1 MVDPS
6 DARSNNNSTDEE
18 ITSLEPLGI
27 REPLLPAK
35 PLGQTL
41 LQPKFLSPL
50 GARPL
55 AGGDSSASVLQEMPD
70 YSLVD
75 HFPQDNFFLTQ
86 SSAFP
91 SEEAIAPRGERG
103 IAVGATAAP
112 VIQPSRENS
121 QSQIQFPLSSRGE
134 PQSILN
140 LKSEIDTSSPDPEAI
155 SANTE
160 AVNTVD
166 TTVLS
171 PTAGEMV
178 AQMKESDVEQT
189 SVSQQDTTTPLAGDE
204 LPPQNSESDANNTT
218 PLESPST
225 TPIVQRQPDQ
235 LGEATLPKDSHPSET
250 TVQRKPQAE
259 PSATVH
265 EAIAPTFVVEP
276 VSLPESTTPTQA
288 PILQLLSAEPSSQPT
303 FSQTPES
310 ANTQT
315 QLSASS
321 VISESAVEETEV
333 SQASVT
339 ASVSEPAV
347 VQRMEESSIT
357 DQRTEAPPVVTQPAE
372 TTVTSQSENLI
383 SASSDP
389 TTGQT
394 SSTTSAVP
402 PAREAIYHTATDQT
416 LALSREESSSYNS
429 AAEGLSNEVT
439 ETQGS
444 NFLPAEVAPSIGSGN
459 TLSEVA
465 QSAETSVQLKS
476 EVGLPSASSEAVTL
490 DQPATPL
497 GELTQPDPQTAEVLP
512 EATVTS
518 TNPVVQAFSESSSS
532 EATETTS
539 PQLSE
544 PILSQGETSSE
555 ARLIQPSL
563 ESAPATI
570 AESAAPPNL
579 SAVAV
584 ETATPTEAQTAELLP
599 EVTATSTN
607 SVVQAFS
614 EGSSSE
620 AVVQPSLES
629 APATIAESAA
639 PPNLSAVAV
648 ETATPT
654 EAQTAELRP
663 EATATSTPSIV
674 QAFSESSAS
683 EATGTGSPQPTEP
696 NFSEAAVTSE
706 PTVTTSELT
715 VAQSFSENPYSES
728 TEADSLKSPALT
740 EHVVTSASEGMISSA
755 PTVVQPQLDSS
766 PTTRNESAA
775 TPIPSAVVG
784 ETATLMA
791 ESSITSEVIVPTPAT
806 TQHQELTVVQPRL
819 ETALQESTGEAS
831 PETTVLSSSPEES
844 TGEMLHLAAEQTTPN
859 PTPLIQAQLEEGGI
873 PELPLADQV
882 AETTIQRQLQQ
893 SDQAA
898 TASEAP
904 TTTSGVEP
912 VSSLDGTAQT
922 QTDIIQP
929 LSAEESSKP
938 STESSPEVGESL
950 AFPTLESEAI
960 VQRQPSEETANAF
973 DTAEAPSE
981 VQEQSLVQRKQEFPE
996 SITLT
1001 ESDSASQV
1009 QLMPRSEE
1017 ALPEIAAPQV
1027 SDRTEQPSSTSTLES
1042 SSEASSPS
1050 EPEITTASASEVQLM
1065 PQGEETLPE
1074 IATPQVSDRTEEPS
1088 STPIPESSSE
1098 VSSPSES
1105 DITTASVSQIQLMPQ
1120 SEETLREIAAPQQS
1134 DRTAQLSST
1143 STPEPLSE
1151 VSSASE
1157 SDITAA
1163 SVSQVQL
1170 MPQSEETLPEIAAP
1184 QQSDRTE
1191 QPSSTP
1197 TPEFLSQ
1204 DTSPLEPEITT
1215 LASQVQLMPQSEAT
1229 LPEIAAP
1236 AASDRTAQLSSTP
1249 TAEPLSEPSSPSE
1262 PEITTSASEVQL
1274 MPQSEATLPEIAA
1287 PAASDRTEQPSS
1299 TPIPESASEV
1309 SSPSEPEI
1317 TASASQVQLMPQ
1329 SEETLP
1335 QIATPQVSDRTEQPS
1350 STPIPESASEVSSAS
1365 APEITTASVSQVQ
1378 LMPQSEETL
1387 PEVATPQQSDRT
1399 EQPAATPTPESSSQV
1414 SSPSEPDIT
1423 TSASEVQLMP
1433 QSEET
1438 LPQIAAPAASDRT
1451 EQPSST
1457 PIPESLSQGS
1467 SPSEPDIITD
1477 SVSQVQ
1483 LMPQSEEALP
1493 EIAAPAASDRIEQ
1506 PSSTPTAESS
1516 SEVSSASAPEI
1527 TTASV
1532 SQVQLM
1538 PQSEETLPQIATPQV
1553 SDRTEQPSSTPTIE
1567 SASEVSSAS
1576 APEITTASVSQ
1587 VQLMPQSGDTLP
1599 EAEVDSSSQSG
1610 GLIVEP
1616 SSSVQDIVQTKLEG
1630 QQVAAPTDVA
1640 ASTGDTSLTSTVETL
1655 PIEATTTLS
1664 PPQDNNLD
1672 TQIGTGSDVT
1682 VAQLFS
1688 EAKETPVLPTVLEN
1702 LGQINPLGQSSS
1714 LGQPSVEATSTS
1726 PLLSRQSSS
1735 SLSGQISPMIQRM
1748 PDSSVGDSSEITL
1761 NQPGMSDRVSR
1772 QAELTPMNLSSL
1784 SSTATD
1790 SNVDIQQ
1797 VAPISHIISR
1807 QESQDAMTQVAPST
1821 DIPTSWS
1828 SIADLLGGS
1837 NTVDSEPPVIQRH
1850 PEHQQSID
1858 SQSPVIQRH
1867 QDNGRSDSK
1876 AEDLVFTPEGFRR
1889 GDSPVASSTSK
1900 VRRSLIQ
1907 TKKRQ
1912 RSSAYPI
1919 LEKELPSGAD
1929 STESSSN
1936 EVTISRQTPQED
1948 DSYNLEI
1955 LAQEIYSLVQQRLQI
1970 EQERHGRHY
1979 SGRLPW

>member
-6 DARSNNNSTDEE
+6 DARSNDNSTDEE
-18 ITSLEPLGI
+18 RTSLEPLGI

-35 PLGQTL
+35 PLGQML

-55 AGGDSSASVLQEMPD
+55 AGLDSSGSVLQAMPD
-70 YSLVD
+70 DSLVD
-75 HFPQDNFFLTQ
+75 HFPQDNLFLTQ

-91 SEEAIAPRGERG
+91 SEEAIAPRGDGG
-103 IAVGATAAP
+103 IAVRPTVAP
-112 VIQPSRENS
+112 VIQPSSENS
-121 QSQIQFPLSSRGE
+121 QSQIPFPLSSRGE

-140 LKSEIDTSSPDPEAI
+140 LKSETDTSSPDPEAI

-189 SVSQQDTTTPLAGDE
+189 SVSQQDTTTPVAGDE
-204 LPPQNSESDANNTT
+204 LPPQNAGVASLSATQSDIPHQLTELTEATQAAVPLQRQAEQLGEISEAIANPGNASTVPTATTTGESSTLQRSLETQPILPETPEVAEPPASLSLSEITGASSESASNSTT

-235 LGEATLPKDSHPSET
+235 LGEATLPNNSQPSET
-250 TVQRKPQAE
+250 TVQRKPEAE
-259 PSATVH
+259 TSATVH
-265 EAIAPTFVVEP
+265 EAIAPTSVVEP

-321 VISESAVEETEV
+321 VISEPTVEETQV
-333 SQASVT
+333 SQASLT
-339 ASVSEPAV
+339 ASVSEPAAI
-347 VQRMEESSIT
+347 QRMEESSIT
-357 DQRTEAPPVVTQPAE
+357 DQGTEAPPVVIPPAA
-372 TTVTSQSENLI
+372 TKVLSHSENLI

-394 SSTTSAVP
+394 SSTTPAVP
-402 PAREAIYHTATDQT
+402 PAREAINHTATDQT
-416 LALSREESSSYNS
+416 LALSREETSSYNS

-444 NFLPAEVAPSIGSGN
+444 NFLPAEVSPSIGSGN

-465 QSAETSVQLKS
+465 QAAETSVQLKS
-476 EVGLPSASSEAVTL
+476 EVDLPSASSEAVTL

-497 GELTQPDPQTAEVLP
+497 GELTQPEPQTADVLP
-512 EATVTS
+512 QATVTS

-584 ETATPTEAQTAELLP
+584 ETATPTEAQTAELIP
-599 EVTATSTN
+599 EVTATSTP
-607 SVVQAFS
+607 SIVQAFS

-654 EAQTAELRP
+654 EAQTAELIP

-683 EATGTGSPQPTEP
+683 EATGTGSPQPSEP
-696 NFSEAAVTSE
+696 NFSEAAVPSE

-715 VAQSFSENPYSES
+715 VAQPFSENPYSES

-766 PTTRNESAA
+766 PTTRTESAA
-775 TPIPSAVVG
+775 PPIPSAVVG
-784 ETATLMA
+784 ETATSMA

-844 TGEMLHLAAEQTTPN
+844 TGEMLHLAAEQTTPIS
-859 PTPLIQAQLEEGGI
+859 TPLIQAQLEEGGT

-893 SDQAA
+893 SEQAA

-912 VSSLDGTAQT
+912 VSPPDGTAQT
-922 QTDIIQP
+922 QTEIIQP

-950 AFPTLESEAI
+950 AFATLESEAI

-1017 ALPEIAAPQV
+1017 ALPEIAAPQQ

-1074 IATPQVSDRTEEPS
+1074 IATPQASDRTAQPS
-1088 STPIPESSSE
+1088 STPTAEPLSE
-1098 VSSPSES
+1098 VSSPSE
-1105 DITTASVSQIQLMPQ
+1105 
-1120 SEETLREIAAPQQS
+1120 
-1134 DRTAQLSST
+1134 
-1143 STPEPLSE
+1143 
-1151 VSSASE
+1151 
-1157 SDITAA
+1157 
-1163 SVSQVQL
+1163 
-1170 MPQSEETLPEIAAP
+1170 
-1184 QQSDRTE
+1184 
-1191 QPSSTP
+1191 
-1197 TPEFLSQ
+1197 
-1204 DTSPLEPEITT
+1204 PEITT
-1215 LASQVQLMPQSEAT
+1215 SASQVQLMPQSEAT

-1236 AASDRTAQLSSTP
+1236 Q
-1249 TAEPLSEPSSPSE
+1249 
-1262 PEITTSASEVQL
+1262 
-1274 MPQSEATLPEIAA
+1274 
-1287 PAASDRTEQPSS
+1287 ASDRTEQPSS
-1299 TPIPESASEV
+1299 TPTLESSSEV
-1309 SSPSEPEI
+1309 SSPSEEEI
-1317 TASASQVQLMPQ
+1317 TTSASQVQLMPQ

-1335 QIATPQVSDRTEQPS
+1335 ETATPQVSDHTAQPS
-1350 STPIPESASEVSSAS
+1350 STPTPEALSEVSSAS
-1365 APEITTASVSQVQ
+1365 EPEITTASVSQVQ

-1387 PEVATPQQSDRT
+1387 PETATPQQSDRT
-1399 EQPAATPTPESSSQV
+1399 EQP
-1414 SSPSEPDIT
+1414 
-1423 TSASEVQLMP
+1423 
-1433 QSEET
+1433 
-1438 LPQIAAPAASDRT
+1438 
-1451 EQPSST
+1451 
-1457 PIPESLSQGS
+1457 
-1467 SPSEPDIITD
+1467 
-1477 SVSQVQ
+1477 
-1483 LMPQSEEALP
+1483 
-1493 EIAAPAASDRIEQ
+1493 
-1506 PSSTPTAESS
+1506 SSTPTLESS
-1516 SEVSSASAPEI
+1516 SEVSSPSEEEITASA
-1527 TTASV
+1527 
-1532 SQVQLM
+1532 
-1538 PQSEETLPQIATPQV
+1538 
-1553 SDRTEQPSSTPTIE
+1553 
-1567 SASEVSSAS
+1567 
-1576 APEITTASVSQ
+1576 SQ

-1630 QQVAAPTDVA
+1630 EQVAAPTDVA

-1664 PPQDNNLD
+1664 PPQDNNLE

-1714 LGQPSVEATSTS
+1714 LGQSSVEATSTS

-1735 SLSGQISPMIQRM
+1735 SLSGEISPMIQRM
-1748 PDSSVGDSSEITL
+1748 PDASVGDASEITL
-1761 NQPGMSDRVSR
+1761 NQSGISDRVSR
-1772 QAELTPMNLSSL
+1772 QAELAPMNLSSL
-1784 SSTATD
+1784 SSSATD

-1797 VAPISHIISR
+1797 VAPISEIISR
-1807 QESQDAMTQVAPST
+1807 QESQDAMNQVAPST

-1858 SQSPVIQRH
+1858 SQSPIVQRH
-1867 QDNGRSDSK
+1867 QDNGHSDSK

-1907 TKKRQ
+1907 TKKRD

-1919 LEKELPSGAD
+1919 LEKELPSAAD

-1936 EVTISRQTPQED
+1936 EVTISRPTPQED

-1955 LAQEIYSLVQQRLQI
+1955 LAQEIYSLLQQRLQI